1 MIHDRETNFLYLA
14 DKLNQEKYSAFLA
27 RFEKVLIENDIQ
39 YEYLSNTKDIWA
51 VDFMPVQIR
60 ADKFVQFEYE
70 PDYLQ
75 GKTKRKTISDV
86 DSICNSINLLPVKSK
101 LIVDGGN
108 VIRTND
114 KVIMC
119 DKVFKENSNLSEKEL
134 IKQLRDTF
142 EVDNLFFVPWDK
154 TDFTGHADGM
164 VRFIDNDTVLINDY
178 SKEEPIYQRT
188 FRMALYNAGLD
199 WREIPYNPYDNNSQY
214 NAEGVYLNYLQMKQ
228 AVIVP
233 TFKRKED
240 EKVVKILEQ
249 VFKGQTIATV
259 DSNEIAIEGG
269 ILNCITWNIQTTKN
283 GL

>member
-14 DKLNQEKYSAFLA
+14 DKLKKEKYSAFLA

-39 YEYLSNTKDIWA
+39 YEFLSNTKDIWA
-51 VDFMPVQIR
+51 VDFMPVQIS
-60 ADKFVQFEYE
+60 ADKFVQFKYN

-75 GKTKRKTISDV
+75 SKTQHKTISDV
-86 DSICNSINLLPVKSK
+86 DSICKSINLLPVKSE
-101 LIVDGGN
+101 LVVDGGN
-108 VIRTND
+108 VIRTTN

-119 DKVFKENSNLSEKEL
+119 DKVFNENPKVSEREL

-142 EVDNLFFVPWDK
+142 EVDNLFFLPWDK
-154 TDFTGHADGM
+154 SDFTGHADGM
-164 VRFIDNDTVLINDY
+164 VRFIDGETVLINDY
-178 SKEEPIYQRT
+178 SKEKPAYQRT
-188 FRMALYNAGLD
+188 FRMALHNAGLD
-199 WREIPYNPYDNNSQY
+199 WKEIPYNPYDNKPSSS
-214 NAEGVYLNYLQMKQ
+214 AEGVYLNYLQMKQ

-240 EKVVKILEQ
+240 EKAVRILEQ